1 MSTPPAPAPANRLA
15 IAGLIVAVSLY
26 VVPLLVN
33 APVGLVLSILGLREA
48 NRRKAASVTP
58 TGWGL
63 ALAGVIVGAFGT
75 LSAIIIV
82 LFAVF
87 VLPGLYHQVYLTGF
101 FNG

>member
-1 MSTPPAPAPANRLA
+1 MSTPPPLNRLA
-15 IAGLIVAVSLY
+15 VAGLIVSVSLY
-26 VVPLLVN
+26 IVPLLVN

-48 NRRKAASVTP
+48 NRRKAAGVAP

-63 ALAGVIVGAFGT
+63 ALAGIIVGAFGT

-82 LFAVF
+82 LVVVF
-87 VLPGLYHQVYLTGF
+87 VLPGLYQQLWQTAF

>member
-1 MSTPPAPAPANRLA
+1 MTTPPAPAPLNRLA
-15 IAGLIVAVSLY
+15 VAGLIVSVSLY
-26 VVPLLVN
+26 IVPLLVN

-48 NRRKAASVTP
+48 NRRRAAGLVP

-63 ALAGVIVGAFGT
+63 ALAGTIVGAFGT

-82 LFAVF
+82 LFAVV
-87 VLPGLYHQVYLTGF
+87 VLPQLYHQMYLTGF